1 MVHASMNFSV
11 TDQRTNKEIL
21 GVGLF
26 CKSFITLTPP
36 SRARSEQVPT
46 PEFLKKFHLKGDI
59 LLKIAMDILASYET
73 QPWTMNALQCS
84 LENETKTTMAFTA
97 PDMSW
102 HQLSGPHPEHGEGG

>member
-26 CKSFITLTPP
+26 CKSFIALTPP

-46 PEFLKKFHLKGDI
+46 PEFLEKFHLKGDI
-59 LLKIAMDILASYET
+59 FLKIAMDILASYET
-73 QPWTMNALQCS
+73 QPWTMNEWPG
-84 LENETKTTMAFTA
+84 LENVGRQTRR
-97 PDMSW
+97 
-102 HQLSGPHPEHGEGG
+102 